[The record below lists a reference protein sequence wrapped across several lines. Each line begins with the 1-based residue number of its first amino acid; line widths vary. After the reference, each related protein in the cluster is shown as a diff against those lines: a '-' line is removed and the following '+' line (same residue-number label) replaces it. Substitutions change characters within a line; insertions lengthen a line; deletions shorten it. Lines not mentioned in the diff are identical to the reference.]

1 MTSLEILVA
10 SFQFLGA
17 LNEIDSY
24 STGRKLSAFTDCAC
38 KKINGYPKK
47 FKDRQETRNALV
59 RKLKHCFFVV
69 CDN

>member
-1 MTSLEILVA
+1 MTSLKILVA

-47 FKDRQETRNALV
+47 FNDR
-59 RKLKHCFFVV
+59 
-69 CDN
+69 